1 MWQCIHHL
9 FLAIT
14 PFIYIFNRYQGR
26 TGQGGGGVARRTVR
40 QTNRQKKLTAIN
52 YSLPIFYSTHRE

>member
-26 TGQGGGGVARRTVR
+26 TGQGGGGGSQAHS
-40 QTNRQKKLTAIN
+40 QTDKQAEKIN
-52 YSLPIFYSTHRE
+52 GYQLFITYFL